1 MFDCKLR
8 IKAPL
13 DEVKVRLADIE
24 SLEYTRQG
32 DWTLVEA
39 PSGTQLFGWE
49 VDAWMELAGSR
60 ELCYAYYDE
69 EQNAEFVHIRDGVCL
84 RVYQEYGGEV
94 DTDEGSDSECA
105 ISDWSDVA
113 DYLDEHM

>member
-13 DEVKVRLADIE
+13 GEVQARLADIE

-32 DWTLVEA
+32 DWTLVEDS
-39 PSGTQLFGWE
+39 SGTQLFGWE
-49 VDAWMELAGSR
+49 VDAWLELAGNW
-60 ELCYAYYDE
+60 ELVYAYYDE
-69 EQNAEFVHIRDGVCL
+69 DQNAEFVHIRDGVCL
-84 RVYQEYGGEV
+84 RAYQEYSGEV
-94 DTDEGSDSECA
+94 DTDEGSDSEYT

-113 DYLDEHM
+113 DYLDEQ